1 MAFELIPFPIS
12 IIFAIVFGI
21 TWFAVLWKV
30 RKTAKVYSVLFKLSV
45 VAAAILVVAFLG
57 ELANLF

>member
-21 TWFAVLWKV
+21 VWFAVLWKV
-30 RKTAKVYSVLFKLSV
+30 RKTGKAYFVLFKMSV
-45 VAAAILVVAFLG
+45 VAAIILVVAFLG
-57 ELANLF
+57 KLANLF